1 MSNFA
6 HTLPFGAEIQPDGLT
21 RFRIWAPSVPS
32 LMLDRVAEP
41 PVEMQSEGGWF
52 TATVHAPPG
61 MQYRYRLPDGTAVP
75 DPASRRQ
82 AQDVH
87 DPSVVVDPKQYVWQ
101 HGDWMGRPWHEAV
114 VYEVHPGLM
123 GGYMGIKDRL
133 AELSVLGITVIE
145 LMPLSD
151 FPGARNWGYD
161 GVLPFAPDTAYGSP
175 DELKALIDA
184 AHGLG
189 MMVLIDV
196 VYNHFGPD
204 GAYLHTYAK
213 EFFDEGVHSL
223 WGAAIDF
230 KKPQVREYFIQN
242 ALYWIMEYR
251 FDGLRMDA
259 VQAISEESFLPEM
272 AEAVRRAIEPGRH
285 VHLTVE
291 HDNNR
296 ATLLRQGFD
305 AQWTDDFHHSMHVL
319 LTDETEGYYEDF
331 EEGTT
336 HLARVL
342 SEGFAYQGEHSK
354 HADRPRGEPSSDLP
368 PTAFVICLQN
378 HDQTGN
384 RANGERLTVLTSP
397 DKLEAATTLMLLSP
411 FIPMLFMGE
420 EYGATNPFLF
430 FTSHGET
437 LADLVR
443 AGRREE
449 FKHFA
454 AFKDESR
461 REQIPDPNAQST
473 FDASIPDRRDPERFR
488 FIQNLLQTR
497 RDHITP
503 GIPGCVSE
511 GAKAIGPKHIR
522 AAWKLGTGSR
532 LMIEIDLSDEPHITQ
547 ADGTV
552 LMQTPRV
559 LVQLAA

>member
-1 MSNFA
+1 MTSFRHN
-6 HTLPFGAEIQPDGLT
+6 LPFGAEAQPDGTT
-21 RFRIWAPSVPS
+21 RFRIWAPSVES
-32 LMLDRVAEP
+32 MMLDRVGEA
-41 PVEMQSEGGWF
+41 PVEMQRDGGWF
-52 TATVHAPPG
+52 ETTVHAPPG
-61 MQYRYRLPDGTAVP
+61 TQYRYRLPDGLAVP

-87 DPSVVVDPKQYVWQ
+87 DPSVVVDPAAYVWQ
-101 HGDWMGRPWHEAV
+101 HGNWMGRPWHQAV
-114 VYEVHPGLM
+114 IYEVHPGLLGGFM
-123 GGYMGIKDRL
+123 GLKDRL
-133 AELSVLGITVIE
+133 PELAALGVTVLE

-184 AHGLG
+184 AHGHG

-204 GAYLHTYAK
+204 GAYIHVYAK
-213 EFFDEGVHSL
+213 EFFDEGNHSL

-230 KKPQVREYFIQN
+230 KKPEVREYFTQN
-242 ALYWIMEYR
+242 AIYWINEYR

-272 AEAVRRAIEPGRH
+272 AAAVRRAVEPGRH

-296 ATLLRQGFD
+296 ARLLRAGFD
-305 AQWTDDFHHSMHVL
+305 AQWTDDFHHAMHVL
-319 LTDETEGYYEDF
+319 LTDELEGYYEDF
-331 EEGTT
+331 EDPTQ
-336 HLARVL
+336 LIARVL
-342 SEGFAYQGEHSK
+342 AEGFAYQGEHSK
-354 HADRPRGEPSSDLP
+354 HAGRPRGEPSADLP
-368 PTAFVICLQN
+368 TTRFVIALQN

-384 RANGERLTVLTSP
+384 RATGERLTVLTAP
-397 DKLEAATTLMLLSP
+397 DKLVAATALMLLSP

-420 EYGATNPFLF
+420 EYGAKNPFLF

-437 LADLVR
+437 LAELVR
-443 AGRREE
+443 VGRREE

-461 REQIPDPNAQST
+461 RDAIPDPNAQST
-473 FDASIPDRRDPERFR
+473 FDASVPDRPDPERFR
-488 FIQNLLQTR
+488 LILNLLTLRRTR
-497 RDHITP
+497 ITP
-503 GIPGCVSE
+503 GIPGCRSE
-511 GAKAIGPKHIR
+511 GASVLGEKR
-522 AAWKLGTGSR
+522 VEAAWRLGTGER
-532 LMIEIDLSDEPHITQ
+532 LSIGFDLSETPEPMT
-547 ADGTV
+547 AAGEV
-552 LMQTPRV
+552 LFQTPRI
-559 LVQLAA
+559 LVQLA

>member
-1 MSNFA
+1 MTNFA
-6 HTLPFGAEIQPDGLT
+6 HSLPFGAELQPNGDT
-21 RFRIWAPSVPS
+21 RFRIWAPSVPT

-41 PVEMQSEGGWF
+41 PIEMTKDGAWF

-61 MQYRYRLPDGTAVP
+61 MQYRYRLPDGTVVP

-87 DPSVVVDPKQYVWQ
+87 DPSVVVDPTQYVWQ

-114 VYEVHPGLM
+114 IYEVHPGLM
-123 GGYMGIKDRL
+123 GGFMGIKDRL
-133 AELSVLGITVIE
+133 AELSVLGVTAIE

-175 DELKALIDA
+175 DELKAMVDT

-230 KKPQVREYFIQN
+230 KKPEVREYFREN
-242 ALYWIMEYR
+242 ALYWLIEYR

-272 AEAVRRAIEPGRH
+272 AAAVRAAVEPGRH

-296 ATLLRQGFD
+296 ARLLRQGFD

-331 EEGTT
+331 EDATA
-336 HLARVL
+336 HLTRVL
-342 SEGFAYQGEHSK
+342 AEGFAYQGEYSK
-354 HADRPRGEPSSDLP
+354 HAGRPRGESSEGLP
-368 PTAFVICLQN
+368 TSAFVICLQN

-384 RANGERLTVLTSP
+384 RATGERLTTLTAT
-397 DKLEAATTLMLLSP
+397 DKLEAATALMLLSP
-411 FIPMLFMGE
+411 FVPMLFMGE

-430 FTSHGET
+430 FTAHGDT

-461 REQIPDPNAQST
+461 REAIPDPNAQST

-488 FIQNLLQTR
+488 FVQHLLQLR
-497 RDHITP
+497 RDRIIP
-503 GIPGCVSE
+503 GIPHCESG
-511 GAKAIGPKHIR
+511 GANALGPKHIR
-522 AAWKLGTGSR
+522 ASWRLGTGET
-532 LMIEIDLSDEPHITQ
+532 LTMEIDLSDEP
-547 ADGTV
+547 GTMTATGEV
-552 LMQTPRV
+552 LVQTPR
-559 LVQLAA
+559 LLAQLSA